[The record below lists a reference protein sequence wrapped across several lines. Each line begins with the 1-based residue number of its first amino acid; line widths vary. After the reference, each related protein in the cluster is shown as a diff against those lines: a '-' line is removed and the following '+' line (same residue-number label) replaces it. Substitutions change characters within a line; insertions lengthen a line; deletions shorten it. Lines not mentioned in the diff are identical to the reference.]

1 MLKKLCLLLFVLCH
15 PIFFDTRISATEVKD
30 LDLSI
35 SLSEAQRQKI
45 SFEAPDDSKK
55 KQYSI
60 FLMDSSRS
68 MGGRSVKQTKDIVGK
83 FVKESGASKQAHQV
97 ALVSFGDEATVLQA
111 FTPDEKQLLS
121 ALEKIETRGK
131 TNLHS
136 GLKQAEQ
143 LLQAVKDE
151 GQKNIF
157 IISDRTPTTG
167 EKLNTGK
174 YGNKDIYSYQ
184 FANAAD
190 NLAQKMKTEQQVSF
204 RTFVFIDKIADSTK
218 AFARTFFQNIQT
230 DGAFDFRD
238 VQDMDF
244 VFKSKE
250 AGKEFQSGT
259 FNYGSAPAGKEGR
272 DSQAVYHYSDSY
284 FEQSAYAY
292 RQEKNRPYDPR
303 LATMSLN
310 LELAA
315 WSSIQEKNYLLKNRN
330 AKNLLEEIGFEKFK
344 ANQHFQ
350 ERPST
355 DSIGAVIAQK
365 KLTVKEEDYT
375 LIALAIRGG
384 GYEAEWASNLT
395 LGRSGEHQGF
405 REASEKA
412 LTFLDQYLKEHKV
425 TGKVKL
431 WINGYSR
438 AAAVT
443 NLTAGALNKGRK
455 LASGELKAE
464 DMYAFCFE
472 APAGTL
478 KGTGNREG
486 RHDNIV
492 NVINVND
499 VVTKVGPEVYPFEF
513 TRYGQDSSLPDKT
526 LLPQEV
532 YETAKSRMEAELK
545 KLDSNLIY
553 KLEEFQAK
561 KISILDIFNGLIVD
575 DPKGKRMNESLD
587 DIIRFFAVERIK
599 NRNKYVNA
607 HQEDIRI
614 LAELYFT
621 TRVEDREKLTK
632 SLFKNLVTS
641 MMLGSDAT
649 KVKKIVVDW
658 LRTMGLVNHSEVR
671 IESLAETFRELVFKF
686 MIKHPNL
693 SVTLVSN
700 LDPVAQAHHPDLCLA
715 WLRAQDENYQ
725 KEKIETPEPSKT
737 SKRILIAG
745 DVDIKVKRET
755 GEMEEYSTDEV
766 MELSTSAAEDTTV
779 LVQASEAT
787 KVDYTVQTIDNMDG
801 SVFLTEEFEDVE
813 LNAGEKV
820 EINLYKESEN
830 KATELIKEGEQLSS
844 ETRGKE
850 ESSKYYATN
859 VRVENENLGF
869 VLGGGMTRFANY
881 SPLYSIPRENAEFVG
896 WYKGDELLSSE
907 NTYQHQVKA
916 EEELVA
922 KFREVKSDDQ

>member
-1 MLKKLCLLLFVLCH
+1 MTV
-15 PIFFDTRISATEVKD
+15 
-30 LDLSI
+30 
-35 SLSEAQRQKI
+35 
-45 SFEAPDDSKK
+45 KK

-83 FVKESGASKQAHQV
+83 FVKESGASKQEHQV

-238 VQDMDF
+238 IQDMDF

-292 RQEKNRPYDPR
+292 RQEKNRPCDPR
-303 LATMSLN
+303 LATMPLN

-375 LIALAIRGG
+375 LIALAILGG

-405 REASEKA
+405 REASEKV

-641 MMLGSDAT
+641 MILGSDAT

-737 SKRILIAG
+737 SKRILIA
-745 DVDIKVKRET
+745 
-755 GEMEEYSTDEV
+755 
-766 MELSTSAAEDTTV
+766 
-779 LVQASEAT
+779 
-787 KVDYTVQTIDNMDG
+787 
-801 SVFLTEEFEDVE
+801 
-813 LNAGEKV
+813 
-820 EINLYKESEN
+820 
-830 KATELIKEGEQLSS
+830 
-844 ETRGKE
+844 
-850 ESSKYYATN
+850 
-859 VRVENENLGF
+859 
-869 VLGGGMTRFANY
+869 
-881 SPLYSIPRENAEFVG
+881 
-896 WYKGDELLSSE
+896 
-907 NTYQHQVKA
+907 
-916 EEELVA
+916 
-922 KFREVKSDDQ
+922 

>member
-310 LELAA
+310 LGLAA
-315 WSSIQEKNYLLKNRN
+315 WSSIQEKNYLLKIRN

-464 DMYAFCFE
+464 DMYAFWFE

-614 LAELYFT
+614 LAALYFT

-766 MELSTSAAEDTTV
+766 MELSTSVAEDTTV

>member
-184 FANAAD
+184 FANEAD

-315 WSSIQEKNYLLKNRN
+315 WSSIQEKNYLLKIRN

-614 LAELYFT
+614 LAALYFT

>member
-1 MLKKLCLLLFVLCH
+1 
-15 PIFFDTRISATEVKD
+15 
-30 LDLSI
+30 
-35 SLSEAQRQKI
+35 
-45 SFEAPDDSKK
+45 
-55 KQYSI
+55 
-60 FLMDSSRS
+60 MDSSRS

-83 FVKESGASKQAHQV
+83 FVKESGASKQEHQV

-658 LRTMGLVNHSEVR
+658 LRTKGLVNHSEVR

-725 KEKIETPEPSKT
+725 KKKIETPEPSKT

-755 GEMEEYSTDEV
+755 GEIEEYSTDEV

-813 LNAGEKV
+813 LNA
-820 EINLYKESEN
+820 
-830 KATELIKEGEQLSS
+830 
-844 ETRGKE
+844 
-850 ESSKYYATN
+850 
-859 VRVENENLGF
+859 
-869 VLGGGMTRFANY
+869 
-881 SPLYSIPRENAEFVG
+881 
-896 WYKGDELLSSE
+896 
-907 NTYQHQVKA
+907 
-916 EEELVA
+916 
-922 KFREVKSDDQ
+922 

>member
-1 MLKKLCLLLFVLCH
+1 
-15 PIFFDTRISATEVKD
+15 
-30 LDLSI
+30 
-35 SLSEAQRQKI
+35 
-45 SFEAPDDSKK
+45 
-55 KQYSI
+55 
-60 FLMDSSRS
+60 

-83 FVKESGASKQAHQV
+83 FVKESGASKQEHQV

-658 LRTMGLVNHSEVR
+658 LRTKGLVNHSEVR

-725 KEKIETPEPSKT
+725 KKKIETPEPSKT

-755 GEMEEYSTDEV
+755 GEIEEYSTDEV

-813 LNAGEKV
+813 LNA
-820 EINLYKESEN
+820 
-830 KATELIKEGEQLSS
+830 
-844 ETRGKE
+844 
-850 ESSKYYATN
+850 
-859 VRVENENLGF
+859 
-869 VLGGGMTRFANY
+869 
-881 SPLYSIPRENAEFVG
+881 
-896 WYKGDELLSSE
+896 
-907 NTYQHQVKA
+907 
-916 EEELVA
+916 
-922 KFREVKSDDQ
+922 

>member
-15 PIFFDTRISATEVKD
+15 PIFFDTRISTTEVKD

-83 FVKESGASKQAHQV
+83 FVKESGASKQEHQV

-238 VQDMDF
+238 IQDMDF

-526 LLPQEV
+526 LLSQEV

-725 KEKIETPEPSKT
+725 KKKIETPEPSKT

-813 LNAGEKV
+813 LNA
-820 EINLYKESEN
+820 
-830 KATELIKEGEQLSS
+830 
-844 ETRGKE
+844 
-850 ESSKYYATN
+850 
-859 VRVENENLGF
+859 
-869 VLGGGMTRFANY
+869 
-881 SPLYSIPRENAEFVG
+881 
-896 WYKGDELLSSE
+896 
-907 NTYQHQVKA
+907 
-916 EEELVA
+916 
-922 KFREVKSDDQ
+922 

>member
-15 PIFFDTRISATEVKD
+15 PIFFDTRISTTEVKD

-83 FVKESGASKQAHQV
+83 FVKESGASKQEHQV

-599 NRNKYVNA
+599 NRNKSVNA

-658 LRTMGLVNHSEVR
+658 LRTKGLVNHSEVR

-725 KEKIETPEPSKT
+725 KKKIETPEPSKT

-755 GEMEEYSTDEV
+755 GEIEEYSTDEV

-813 LNAGEKV
+813 LNA
-820 EINLYKESEN
+820 
-830 KATELIKEGEQLSS
+830 
-844 ETRGKE
+844 
-850 ESSKYYATN
+850 
-859 VRVENENLGF
+859 
-869 VLGGGMTRFANY
+869 
-881 SPLYSIPRENAEFVG
+881 
-896 WYKGDELLSSE
+896 
-907 NTYQHQVKA
+907 
-916 EEELVA
+916 
-922 KFREVKSDDQ
+922 

>member
-1 MLKKLCLLLFVLCH
+1 
-15 PIFFDTRISATEVKD
+15 
-30 LDLSI
+30 
-35 SLSEAQRQKI
+35 
-45 SFEAPDDSKK
+45 
-55 KQYSI
+55 
-60 FLMDSSRS
+60 MDSSRS

-83 FVKESGASKQAHQV
+83 FVKESGASKQEHQV

-658 LRTMGLVNHSEVR
+658 LRTKGLVNHSEVR

-693 SVTLVSN
+693 SVTHVSN

-725 KEKIETPEPSKT
+725 KKKIETPEPSKT

-755 GEMEEYSTDEV
+755 GEIEEYSTDEV

-813 LNAGEKV
+813 LNA
-820 EINLYKESEN
+820 
-830 KATELIKEGEQLSS
+830 
-844 ETRGKE
+844 
-850 ESSKYYATN
+850 
-859 VRVENENLGF
+859 
-869 VLGGGMTRFANY
+869 
-881 SPLYSIPRENAEFVG
+881 
-896 WYKGDELLSSE
+896 
-907 NTYQHQVKA
+907 
-916 EEELVA
+916 
-922 KFREVKSDDQ
+922 

>member
-1 MLKKLCLLLFVLCH
+1 M
-15 PIFFDTRISATEVKD
+15 KD

-68 MGGRSVKQTKDIVGK
+68 MGGRSIKQTKDIVGK
-83 FVKESGASKQAHQV
+83 FVKESGASKQEHQV

-658 LRTMGLVNHSEVR
+658 LRTKGLVNHSEVR

-725 KEKIETPEPSKT
+725 KKKIETPEPSKT

-755 GEMEEYSTDEV
+755 GEIEEYSTDEV

-813 LNAGEKV
+813 LNA
-820 EINLYKESEN
+820 
-830 KATELIKEGEQLSS
+830 
-844 ETRGKE
+844 
-850 ESSKYYATN
+850 
-859 VRVENENLGF
+859 
-869 VLGGGMTRFANY
+869 
-881 SPLYSIPRENAEFVG
+881 
-896 WYKGDELLSSE
+896 
-907 NTYQHQVKA
+907 
-916 EEELVA
+916 
-922 KFREVKSDDQ
+922 

>member
-15 PIFFDTRISATEVKD
+15 PIFFDTRISTTEVKD

-83 FVKESGASKQAHQV
+83 FVKESGASKQEHQV

-671 IESLAETFRELVFKF
+671 IESLAETFRELVYKF

-725 KEKIETPEPSKT
+725 KKKIETPEPSKT

-755 GEMEEYSTDEV
+755 GEIEEYSTDEV

-813 LNAGEKV
+813 LNA
-820 EINLYKESEN
+820 
-830 KATELIKEGEQLSS
+830 
-844 ETRGKE
+844 
-850 ESSKYYATN
+850 
-859 VRVENENLGF
+859 
-869 VLGGGMTRFANY
+869 
-881 SPLYSIPRENAEFVG
+881 
-896 WYKGDELLSSE
+896 
-907 NTYQHQVKA
+907 
-916 EEELVA
+916 
-922 KFREVKSDDQ
+922 

>member
-1 MLKKLCLLLFVLCH
+1 
-15 PIFFDTRISATEVKD
+15 
-30 LDLSI
+30 
-35 SLSEAQRQKI
+35 
-45 SFEAPDDSKK
+45 
-55 KQYSI
+55 
-60 FLMDSSRS
+60 

-121 ALEKIETRGK
+121 DLEKIETRGK

-315 WSSIQEKNYLLKNRN
+315 WSSIQEKNYLLKIRN

>member
-315 WSSIQEKNYLLKNRN
+315 WSSIQEKNYLLKIRN

-478 KGTGNREG
+478 KGTGIREG

>member
-83 FVKESGASKQAHQV
+83 FVKESGASKQEHQV

-121 ALEKIETRGK
+121 ALEKIEARGK

-725 KEKIETPEPSKT
+725 KKKIETPEPSKT

-859 VRVENENLGF
+859 VRVENEKLGF

-896 WYKGDELLSSE
+896 WYKGDVLLSSE

-916 EEELVA
+916 EEELIA
-922 KFREVKSDDQ
+922 KFREVRSDDQ

>member
-1 MLKKLCLLLFVLCH
+1 M
-15 PIFFDTRISATEVKD
+15 
-30 LDLSI
+30 
-35 SLSEAQRQKI
+35 
-45 SFEAPDDSKK
+45 
-55 KQYSI
+55 
-60 FLMDSSRS
+60 
-68 MGGRSVKQTKDIVGK
+68 
-83 FVKESGASKQAHQV
+83 
-97 ALVSFGDEATVLQA
+97 
-111 FTPDEKQLLS
+111 
-121 ALEKIETRGK
+121 EKIETRGK

-315 WSSIQEKNYLLKNRN
+315 WSSIQEKNYLLKIRN

>member
-315 WSSIQEKNYLLKNRN
+315 WSSIQEKNYLLKIRN

-443 NLTAGALNKGRK
+443 NLTACALNKGRK

-614 LAELYFT
+614 LAALYFT

-850 ESSKYYATN
+850 DSSKYYATN

>member
-315 WSSIQEKNYLLKNRN
+315 WSSIQEKNYLLKIRN

-641 MMLGSDAT
+641 MILGSDAT

>member
-1 MLKKLCLLLFVLCH
+1 MFKKLCLLLFVLCQ
-15 PIFFDTRISATEVKD
+15 PIFFGTRVSATAVKD

-35 SLSEAQRQKI
+35 SLSEVQRQKI
-45 SFEAPDDSKK
+45 SFEAPDDSKR

-68 MGGRSVKQTKDIVGK
+68 MGGRSVKQTKDMVSK
-83 FVKESGASKQAHQV
+83 FVKESGASKQEHHI

-131 TNLHS
+131 TNLYS
-136 GLKQAEQ
+136 GLKRAEQ
-143 LLQAVKDE
+143 ILQEVKYE

-167 EKLNTGK
+167 EKVNTGK

-190 NLAQKMKTEQQVSF
+190 NLAQKMKAEQQVSF
-204 RTFVFIDKIADSTK
+204 RTFVFMDKIVDSTK

-230 DGAFDFRD
+230 DGAFDFKD

-272 DSQAVYHYSDSY
+272 DSQAIYHYSDSY

-292 RQEKNRPYDPR
+292 RKEKNRPYDPR

-310 LELAA
+310 LELSA
-315 WSSIQEKNYLLKNRN
+315 WSSIQEKNYILKNRN
-330 AKNLLEEIGFEKFK
+330 AKSLLEEIGFEKFQV
-344 ANQHFQ
+344 NQYFQ
-350 ERPST
+350 VKPSK
-355 DSIGAVIAQK
+355 DSIGAIVAQK
-365 KLTVKEEDYT
+365 ELTVKEEDYT

-395 LGRSGEHQGF
+395 LGRAGEHQGF
-405 REASEKA
+405 KEASEKV

-425 TGKVKL
+425 TGKIKL

-478 KGTGNREG
+478 LGTGNDDK

-499 VVTKVGPEVYPFEF
+499 VVTKVGPEVQPFEF
-513 TRYGQDSSLPDKT
+513 TRYGQDARLPDKST
-526 LLPQEV
+526 V
-532 YETAKSRMEAELK
+532 STAAYEATKKRMEGELK
-545 KLDSNLIY
+545 KLDSNLSY
-553 KLEEFQAK
+553 KLEKFRAK
-561 KISILDIFNGLIVD
+561 KISILDIFDGLIVD
-575 DPKGKRMNESLD
+575 DPKGKKMNEFLN
-587 DIIRFFAVERIK
+587 DIIDNLAVESIK
-599 NRNKYVNA
+599 SRSKYVNA

-649 KVKKIVVDW
+649 KVKNFVIDW

-686 MIKHPNL
+686 MISHPNL
-693 SVTLVSN
+693 SVTLIQN
-700 LDPVAQAHHPDLCLA
+700 LEPVAQAHHPDLCLA

-725 KEKIETPEPSKT
+725 KEKIEGSEPSQT

-787 KVDYTVQTIDNMDG
+787 NVDYTVQTIDNKDG
-801 SVFLTEEFEDVE
+801 SVLLTEEFEDVE

-820 EINLYKESEN
+820 EINLYKESED
-830 KATELIKEGEQLSS
+830 KATELVKESAQLAA

-859 VRVENENLGF
+859 IRVENENLGF

-881 SPLYSIPRENAEFVG
+881 SPLYAISRENAEFVG
-896 WYKGDELLSSE
+896 WYKGDERLSSE

>member
-1 MLKKLCLLLFVLCH
+1 
-15 PIFFDTRISATEVKD
+15 
-30 LDLSI
+30 
-35 SLSEAQRQKI
+35 
-45 SFEAPDDSKK
+45 
-55 KQYSI
+55 
-60 FLMDSSRS
+60 

-83 FVKESGASKQAHQV
+83 FVKESGASKQEHQV

-238 VQDMDF
+238 IQDMDF

-292 RQEKNRPYDPR
+292 RQEKNRPCDPR

-375 LIALAIRGG
+375 LIALAILGG

-405 REASEKA
+405 REASEKV

-641 MMLGSDAT
+641 MILGSDAT

-737 SKRILIAG
+737 SKRILIA
-745 DVDIKVKRET
+745 
-755 GEMEEYSTDEV
+755 
-766 MELSTSAAEDTTV
+766 
-779 LVQASEAT
+779 
-787 KVDYTVQTIDNMDG
+787 
-801 SVFLTEEFEDVE
+801 
-813 LNAGEKV
+813 
-820 EINLYKESEN
+820 
-830 KATELIKEGEQLSS
+830 
-844 ETRGKE
+844 
-850 ESSKYYATN
+850 
-859 VRVENENLGF
+859 
-869 VLGGGMTRFANY
+869 
-881 SPLYSIPRENAEFVG
+881 
-896 WYKGDELLSSE
+896 
-907 NTYQHQVKA
+907 
-916 EEELVA
+916 
-922 KFREVKSDDQ
+922 

>member
-1 MLKKLCLLLFVLCH
+1 
-15 PIFFDTRISATEVKD
+15 
-30 LDLSI
+30 
-35 SLSEAQRQKI
+35 
-45 SFEAPDDSKK
+45 
-55 KQYSI
+55 
-60 FLMDSSRS
+60 

-83 FVKESGASKQAHQV
+83 FVKESGASKQEHQV

-111 FTPDEKQLLS
+111 FIPDEKQLLS

-136 GLKQAEQ
+136 GFKQAEQ

-204 RTFVFIDKIADSTK
+204 RTFVFINKIADSTK

-355 DSIGAVIAQK
+355 ESIGAVIAQK

-700 LDPVAQAHHPDLCLA
+700 LDPVAQAHHPDPCLA

-896 WYKGDELLSSE
+896 WYKGDVLLSSE

-916 EEELVA
+916 EEELIA

>member
-15 PIFFDTRISATEVKD
+15 PIFFDTRISTTEVKD

-83 FVKESGASKQAHQV
+83 FVKESGASKQEHQV

-658 LRTMGLVNHSEVR
+658 LRTKGLVNHSEVR

-725 KEKIETPEPSKT
+725 KKKIETPEPSKT

-755 GEMEEYSTDEV
+755 GEIEEYSTDEV

-813 LNAGEKV
+813 LNA
-820 EINLYKESEN
+820 
-830 KATELIKEGEQLSS
+830 
-844 ETRGKE
+844 
-850 ESSKYYATN
+850 
-859 VRVENENLGF
+859 
-869 VLGGGMTRFANY
+869 
-881 SPLYSIPRENAEFVG
+881 
-896 WYKGDELLSSE
+896 
-907 NTYQHQVKA
+907 
-916 EEELVA
+916 
-922 KFREVKSDDQ
+922 

>member
-1 MLKKLCLLLFVLCH
+1 
-15 PIFFDTRISATEVKD
+15 
-30 LDLSI
+30 
-35 SLSEAQRQKI
+35 
-45 SFEAPDDSKK
+45 
-55 KQYSI
+55 
-60 FLMDSSRS
+60 MDSSRS

-121 ALEKIETRGK
+121 DLEKIETRGK

-315 WSSIQEKNYLLKNRN
+315 WSSIQEKNYLLKIRN

>member
-250 AGKEFQSGT
+250 AGKEFQSVT

-315 WSSIQEKNYLLKNRN
+315 WSSIQEKNYLLKIRN

-614 LAELYFT
+614 LAALYFT

-850 ESSKYYATN
+850 ESSKYYVTN

>member
-1 MLKKLCLLLFVLCH
+1 MTV
-15 PIFFDTRISATEVKD
+15 
-30 LDLSI
+30 
-35 SLSEAQRQKI
+35 
-45 SFEAPDDSKK
+45 KK

-532 YETAKSRMEAELK
+532 YETAKSRMEEELK

-725 KEKIETPEPSKT
+725 KKKIETPEPSKT

-755 GEMEEYSTDEV
+755 GEIEEYSTDEV

-859 VRVENENLGF
+859 VRVENEKLGF

>member
-60 FLMDSSRS
+60 FLMDSSRT

-315 WSSIQEKNYLLKNRN
+315 WSSIQEKNYLLKIRN

-614 LAELYFT
+614 LAALYFT

-844 ETRGKE
+844 ETRGEE

>member
-15 PIFFDTRISATEVKD
+15 PIFFDTRISTTEVKD

-83 FVKESGASKQAHQV
+83 FVKESGASKQEHQV

-259 FNYGSAPAGKEGR
+259 FNYGSAPAGKESR

-725 KEKIETPEPSKT
+725 KKKIETPEPSKT

-745 DVDIKVKRET
+745 DLDIKVKRET
-755 GEMEEYSTDEV
+755 GEIEEYSTDEV

-813 LNAGEKV
+813 LNA
-820 EINLYKESEN
+820 
-830 KATELIKEGEQLSS
+830 
-844 ETRGKE
+844 
-850 ESSKYYATN
+850 
-859 VRVENENLGF
+859 
-869 VLGGGMTRFANY
+869 
-881 SPLYSIPRENAEFVG
+881 
-896 WYKGDELLSSE
+896 
-907 NTYQHQVKA
+907 
-916 EEELVA
+916 
-922 KFREVKSDDQ
+922 

>member
-1 MLKKLCLLLFVLCH
+1 MVQH
-15 PIFFDTRISATEVKD
+15 
-30 LDLSI
+30 
-35 SLSEAQRQKI
+35 
-45 SFEAPDDSKK
+45 
-55 KQYSI
+55 
-60 FLMDSSRS
+60 SR
-68 MGGRSVKQTKDIVGK
+68 
-83 FVKESGASKQAHQV
+83 
-97 ALVSFGDEATVLQA
+97 
-111 FTPDEKQLLS
+111 
-121 ALEKIETRGK
+121 
-131 TNLHS
+131 
-136 GLKQAEQ
+136 
-143 LLQAVKDE
+143 
-151 GQKNIF
+151 
-157 IISDRTPTTG
+157 
-167 EKLNTGK
+167 
-174 YGNKDIYSYQ
+174 
-184 FANAAD
+184 
-190 NLAQKMKTEQQVSF
+190 
-204 RTFVFIDKIADSTK
+204 
-218 AFARTFFQNIQT
+218 
-230 DGAFDFRD
+230 
-238 VQDMDF
+238 
-244 VFKSKE
+244 
-250 AGKEFQSGT
+250 
-259 FNYGSAPAGKEGR
+259 
-272 DSQAVYHYSDSY
+272 
-284 FEQSAYAY
+284 
-292 RQEKNRPYDPR
+292 
-303 LATMSLN
+303 
-310 LELAA
+310 
-315 WSSIQEKNYLLKNRN
+315 KNYLLKNRN
-330 AKNLLEEIGFEKFK
+330 AKQLLEEIGFEKFK

-350 ERPST
+350 ERPSK

-395 LGRSGEHQGF
+395 LGRLGEHQGF
-405 REASEKA
+405 REASEKV
-412 LTFLDQYLKEHKV
+412 LTFLDQYLKENKV
-425 TGKVKL
+425 TGKIKL

-478 KGTGNREG
+478 KRTGNDDK

-513 TRYGQDSSLPDKT
+513 TRYGQDSFLPDKT
-526 LLPQEV
+526 ILPKEV
-532 YETAKSRMEAELK
+532 YEAAKKRMEGELK
-545 KLDSNLIY
+545 KLESNLKY
-553 KLEEFQAK
+553 SLEEFRAK
-561 KISILDIFNGLIVD
+561 KISMLDIFDGLIVD
-575 DPKGKRMNESLD
+575 DPKGKEMNESLD
-587 DIIRFFAVERIK
+587 DIIRSFAVERIK
-599 NRNKYVNA
+599 HRNKYVNA
-607 HQEDIRI
+607 YQEDIRI

-621 TRVEDREKLTK
+621 TRVEDREKLTR

-649 KVKKIVVDW
+649 KVKNFAIDW
-658 LRTMGLVNHSEVR
+658 LRNMGLVNHSEVR

-755 GEMEEYSTDEV
+755 GEMEEHSSDEV

-787 KVDYTVQTIDNMDG
+787 KVDYTIQTIDNTDG
-801 SVFLTEEFEDVE
+801 SVILTEEFEDVE
-813 LNAGEKV
+813 IGAGEKI

-830 KATELIKEGEQLSS
+830 KATELVKEGEQLSS
-844 ETRGKE
+844 ETSVKE

-859 VRVENENLGF
+859 IRVENENLGF

-881 SPLYSIPRENAEFVG
+881 SPLYAIPRENAEFVG
-896 WYKGDELLSSE
+896 WYKGDVLLSSE

-922 KFREVKSDDQ
+922 KFKEVKSHDQ

>member
-15 PIFFDTRISATEVKD
+15 PIFFDTRISTTEVKD

-83 FVKESGASKQAHQV
+83 FVKESGASKQEHQV

-658 LRTMGLVNHSEVR
+658 LRTMGLVNHSEV
-671 IESLAETFRELVFKF
+671 
-686 MIKHPNL
+686 
-693 SVTLVSN
+693 
-700 LDPVAQAHHPDLCLA
+700 
-715 WLRAQDENYQ
+715 
-725 KEKIETPEPSKT
+725 
-737 SKRILIAG
+737 
-745 DVDIKVKRET
+745 
-755 GEMEEYSTDEV
+755 
-766 MELSTSAAEDTTV
+766 
-779 LVQASEAT
+779 
-787 KVDYTVQTIDNMDG
+787 
-801 SVFLTEEFEDVE
+801 
-813 LNAGEKV
+813 
-820 EINLYKESEN
+820 
-830 KATELIKEGEQLSS
+830 
-844 ETRGKE
+844 
-850 ESSKYYATN
+850 
-859 VRVENENLGF
+859 
-869 VLGGGMTRFANY
+869 
-881 SPLYSIPRENAEFVG
+881 
-896 WYKGDELLSSE
+896 
-907 NTYQHQVKA
+907 
-916 EEELVA
+916 
-922 KFREVKSDDQ
+922 

>member
-15 PIFFDTRISATEVKD
+15 PIFFDTRISTTEVKD

-45 SFEAPDDSKK
+45 SFESPDDSKK

-83 FVKESGASKQAHQV
+83 FVKESGASKQEHQV

-725 KEKIETPEPSKT
+725 KKKIETPEPSKT

-745 DVDIKVKRET
+745 DLDIKVKRET
-755 GEMEEYSTDEV
+755 GEIEEYSTDEV

-813 LNAGEKV
+813 LNA
-820 EINLYKESEN
+820 
-830 KATELIKEGEQLSS
+830 
-844 ETRGKE
+844 
-850 ESSKYYATN
+850 
-859 VRVENENLGF
+859 
-869 VLGGGMTRFANY
+869 
-881 SPLYSIPRENAEFVG
+881 
-896 WYKGDELLSSE
+896 
-907 NTYQHQVKA
+907 
-916 EEELVA
+916 
-922 KFREVKSDDQ
+922 

>member
-83 FVKESGASKQAHQV
+83 FVKESGASKQEHQV

-143 LLQAVKDE
+143 LLQAVEDE

-204 RTFVFIDKIADSTK
+204 RTFVFIDKIANSTK

-725 KEKIETPEPSKT
+725 KKKIETPEPSKT
-737 SKRILIAG
+737 SKRNLIAG

-859 VRVENENLGF
+859 VRVENEKLGF

-896 WYKGDELLSSE
+896 WYKGDVLLSSE

-916 EEELVA
+916 EEELIA
-922 KFREVKSDDQ
+922 KFREVRSDDQ

>member
-15 PIFFDTRISATEVKD
+15 PIFFDTRISTTEVKD

-83 FVKESGASKQAHQV
+83 FVKESGASKQEHQV

-238 VQDMDF
+238 VQDMNF

-532 YETAKSRMEAELK
+532 YETAKSRMEEELK

-725 KEKIETPEPSKT
+725 KKKIETPEPSKT

-755 GEMEEYSTDEV
+755 GEIEEYSTDEV

-813 LNAGEKV
+813 LNA
-820 EINLYKESEN
+820 
-830 KATELIKEGEQLSS
+830 
-844 ETRGKE
+844 
-850 ESSKYYATN
+850 
-859 VRVENENLGF
+859 
-869 VLGGGMTRFANY
+869 
-881 SPLYSIPRENAEFVG
+881 
-896 WYKGDELLSSE
+896 
-907 NTYQHQVKA
+907 
-916 EEELVA
+916 
-922 KFREVKSDDQ
+922 

>member
-1 MLKKLCLLLFVLCH
+1 MTV
-15 PIFFDTRISATEVKD
+15 
-30 LDLSI
+30 
-35 SLSEAQRQKI
+35 
-45 SFEAPDDSKK
+45 KK

-83 FVKESGASKQAHQV
+83 FVKESGASKQEHQV

-238 VQDMDF
+238 IQDMDF

-292 RQEKNRPYDPR
+292 RQEKNRPCDPR

-375 LIALAIRGG
+375 LIALAILGG

-405 REASEKA
+405 REASEKV

-641 MMLGSDAT
+641 MILGSDAT

-737 SKRILIAG
+737 SKRILIA
-745 DVDIKVKRET
+745 
-755 GEMEEYSTDEV
+755 
-766 MELSTSAAEDTTV
+766 
-779 LVQASEAT
+779 
-787 KVDYTVQTIDNMDG
+787 
-801 SVFLTEEFEDVE
+801 
-813 LNAGEKV
+813 
-820 EINLYKESEN
+820 
-830 KATELIKEGEQLSS
+830 
-844 ETRGKE
+844 
-850 ESSKYYATN
+850 
-859 VRVENENLGF
+859 
-869 VLGGGMTRFANY
+869 
-881 SPLYSIPRENAEFVG
+881 
-896 WYKGDELLSSE
+896 
-907 NTYQHQVKA
+907 
-916 EEELVA
+916 
-922 KFREVKSDDQ
+922 

>member
-15 PIFFDTRISATEVKD
+15 PIFFDTRISTTEVKD

-83 FVKESGASKQAHQV
+83 FVKESGASKQEHQV

-658 LRTMGLVNHSEVR
+658 LRTEGLVNHSEVR

-725 KEKIETPEPSKT
+725 KKKIETPEPSKT

-745 DVDIKVKRET
+745 DVGIKVKRET
-755 GEMEEYSTDEV
+755 GEIEEYSTDEV

-813 LNAGEKV
+813 LNA
-820 EINLYKESEN
+820 
-830 KATELIKEGEQLSS
+830 
-844 ETRGKE
+844 
-850 ESSKYYATN
+850 
-859 VRVENENLGF
+859 
-869 VLGGGMTRFANY
+869 
-881 SPLYSIPRENAEFVG
+881 
-896 WYKGDELLSSE
+896 
-907 NTYQHQVKA
+907 
-916 EEELVA
+916 
-922 KFREVKSDDQ
+922 

>member
-15 PIFFDTRISATEVKD
+15 PIFFDTRISTTEVKD

-83 FVKESGASKQAHQV
+83 FVKESGASKQEHQV

-259 FNYGSAPAGKEGR
+259 FNYGSSPAGKEGR

-725 KEKIETPEPSKT
+725 KKKIETPEPSKT

-779 LVQASEAT
+779 LVQASAAT
-787 KVDYTVQTIDNMDG
+787 KVDYTVQTLDSMDG
-801 SVFLTEEFEDVE
+801 SVCLTGASVAVE

-830 KATELIKEGEQLSS
+830 KATELIKEGRAAKL
-844 ETRGKE
+844 R
-850 ESSKYYATN
+850 
-859 VRVENENLGF
+859 NE
-869 VLGGGMTRFANY
+869 R
-881 SPLYSIPRENAEFVG
+881 
-896 WYKGDELLSSE
+896 
-907 NTYQHQVKA
+907 
-916 EEELVA
+916 
-922 KFREVKSDDQ
+922 

>member
-15 PIFFDTRISATEVKD
+15 PIFFDTRISTTEVKD

-83 FVKESGASKQAHQV
+83 FVKESGASKQEHQV

-238 VQDMDF
+238 IQDMDF

-725 KEKIETPEPSKT
+725 KKKIETPEPSKT

-745 DVDIKVKRET
+745 DLDIKVKRET
-755 GEMEEYSTDEV
+755 GEIEEYSTDEV

-813 LNAGEKV
+813 LNA
-820 EINLYKESEN
+820 
-830 KATELIKEGEQLSS
+830 
-844 ETRGKE
+844 
-850 ESSKYYATN
+850 
-859 VRVENENLGF
+859 
-869 VLGGGMTRFANY
+869 
-881 SPLYSIPRENAEFVG
+881 
-896 WYKGDELLSSE
+896 
-907 NTYQHQVKA
+907 
-916 EEELVA
+916 
-922 KFREVKSDDQ
+922 

>member
-15 PIFFDTRISATEVKD
+15 PIFFDTRISTTEVKD

-83 FVKESGASKQAHQV
+83 FVKESGASKQEHQV

-151 GQKNIF
+151 GQKNLF

-658 LRTMGLVNHSEVR
+658 LRTKGLVNHSEVR

-725 KEKIETPEPSKT
+725 KKKIETPEASKT

-755 GEMEEYSTDEV
+755 GEIEEYSTDEV

-813 LNAGEKV
+813 LNA
-820 EINLYKESEN
+820 
-830 KATELIKEGEQLSS
+830 
-844 ETRGKE
+844 
-850 ESSKYYATN
+850 
-859 VRVENENLGF
+859 
-869 VLGGGMTRFANY
+869 
-881 SPLYSIPRENAEFVG
+881 
-896 WYKGDELLSSE
+896 
-907 NTYQHQVKA
+907 
-916 EEELVA
+916 
-922 KFREVKSDDQ
+922 

>member
-1 MLKKLCLLLFVLCH
+1 MTV
-15 PIFFDTRISATEVKD
+15 
-30 LDLSI
+30 
-35 SLSEAQRQKI
+35 
-45 SFEAPDDSKK
+45 KK

-83 FVKESGASKQAHQV
+83 FVKESGASKQEHQV

-184 FANAAD
+184 FANPAD

-686 MIKHPNL
+686 MIKHLNL

-896 WYKGDELLSSE
+896 WYKGDVLLSSE

-916 EEELVA
+916 EEELIA
-922 KFREVKSDDQ
+922 KFREVRSDDQ

>member
-15 PIFFDTRISATEVKD
+15 PIFFDTRISTTEVKD

-83 FVKESGASKQAHQV
+83 FVKESGASKQEHQV

-405 REASEKA
+405 REASEKE

-658 LRTMGLVNHSEVR
+658 LRTKGLVNHSEVR

-725 KEKIETPEPSKT
+725 KKKIETPEPSKT

-755 GEMEEYSTDEV
+755 GEIEEYSTDEV

-813 LNAGEKV
+813 LNA
-820 EINLYKESEN
+820 
-830 KATELIKEGEQLSS
+830 
-844 ETRGKE
+844 
-850 ESSKYYATN
+850 
-859 VRVENENLGF
+859 
-869 VLGGGMTRFANY
+869 
-881 SPLYSIPRENAEFVG
+881 
-896 WYKGDELLSSE
+896 
-907 NTYQHQVKA
+907 
-916 EEELVA
+916 
-922 KFREVKSDDQ
+922 

>member
-15 PIFFDTRISATEVKD
+15 PIFFDTRISTTEVKD

-83 FVKESGASKQAHQV
+83 FVKESGASKQEHQV

-151 GQKNIF
+151 GQKNLF

-658 LRTMGLVNHSEVR
+658 LRTKGLVNHSEVR

-725 KEKIETPEPSKT
+725 KKKIETPEPSKT

-755 GEMEEYSTDEV
+755 GEIEEYSTDEV

-813 LNAGEKV
+813 LNA
-820 EINLYKESEN
+820 
-830 KATELIKEGEQLSS
+830 
-844 ETRGKE
+844 
-850 ESSKYYATN
+850 
-859 VRVENENLGF
+859 
-869 VLGGGMTRFANY
+869 
-881 SPLYSIPRENAEFVG
+881 
-896 WYKGDELLSSE
+896 
-907 NTYQHQVKA
+907 
-916 EEELVA
+916 
-922 KFREVKSDDQ
+922 

>member
-83 FVKESGASKQAHQV
+83 FVKESGASKQEHQV

-658 LRTMGLVNHSEVR
+658 LRTKGLVNHSEVR

-725 KEKIETPEPSKT
+725 KKKIETPEPSKT

-755 GEMEEYSTDEV
+755 GEIEEYSTDEV

-813 LNAGEKV
+813 LNA
-820 EINLYKESEN
+820 
-830 KATELIKEGEQLSS
+830 
-844 ETRGKE
+844 
-850 ESSKYYATN
+850 
-859 VRVENENLGF
+859 
-869 VLGGGMTRFANY
+869 
-881 SPLYSIPRENAEFVG
+881 
-896 WYKGDELLSSE
+896 
-907 NTYQHQVKA
+907 
-916 EEELVA
+916 
-922 KFREVKSDDQ
+922 

>member
-15 PIFFDTRISATEVKD
+15 PIFFDTRISTTEVKD

-83 FVKESGASKQAHQV
+83 FVKESGASKQEHQV

-315 WSSIQEKNYLLKNRN
+315 WSSIQEKNYLFKNRN

-725 KEKIETPEPSKT
+725 KKKIETPEPSKT

-755 GEMEEYSTDEV
+755 GEIEEYSTDEV

-813 LNAGEKV
+813 LNA
-820 EINLYKESEN
+820 
-830 KATELIKEGEQLSS
+830 
-844 ETRGKE
+844 
-850 ESSKYYATN
+850 
-859 VRVENENLGF
+859 
-869 VLGGGMTRFANY
+869 
-881 SPLYSIPRENAEFVG
+881 
-896 WYKGDELLSSE
+896 
-907 NTYQHQVKA
+907 
-916 EEELVA
+916 
-922 KFREVKSDDQ
+922 